1 MNSDDASGTMT
12 TLPTGSRGRGAQ
24 GARGGTAFLFGGLPT
39 QGISSRLLPGAL
51 RDLSRR
57 FDAFSASLASRR
69 NPAVSSYLRRYR
81 ALLAQWRAAYDPL
94 RMLPHWIA
102 LPVLYAECT
111 RCAYAYELRGRV
123 LRGLL
128 WGQFCMFLAVRL
140 LDDLAD
146 GQAADAALAGAAW
159 DAMAEADRAFA
170 ASLGDDGRA
179 RARAA
184 LAGSLRAIPRT
195 AALQALARPPL
206 GALLRTYR
214 QVNAL
219 FKPVPHFLALR
230 NGEPAHARALA
241 RCYDALA
248 TGLQLLD
255 DIEDLRGDFR
265 AGRRNA
271 VIAAVVDDY
280 PEFRIPE
287 SGLVLPLFPHD
298 SISCIVAR
306 ARVCF
311 DKAAATTRPVDI
323 PAVTRFVR
331 SYAASLEQAERN
343 AKRRVRCV
351 RIAAPLPPDA
361 GSSAPP
367 AQSDRFR
374 HRTPDCT

>member
-1 MNSDDASGTMT
+1 MT

-24 GARGGTAFLFGGLPT
+24 GARGGTAFLFGGLPA
-39 QGISSRLLPGAL
+39 QEISSRLLPGAL

-57 FDAFSASLASRR
+57 FDAFGTSLASRR
-69 NPAVSSYLRRYR
+69 NPAVSMYLRRYR

-111 RCAYAYELRGRV
+111 RCAYTYERRGRV

-146 GQAADAALAGAAW
+146 GQAADAALAAAAR
-159 DAMAEADRAFA
+159 DCMAEADRAFA

-195 AALQALARPPL
+195 VALQTLARPPL

-241 RCYDALA
+241 PCYDELA
-248 TGLQLLD
+248 IGLQLLD
-255 DIEDLRGDFR
+255 DLEDLRGDFR

-271 VIAAVVDDY
+271 VIAAVNDDY

-287 SGLVLPLFPHD
+287 TDPALPLLPHD
-298 SISCIVAR
+298 TVSRIVAR
-306 ARVCF
+306 ARACF
-311 DKAAATTRPVDI
+311 DKAAAATRPLAI

-331 SYAASLEQAERN
+331 SYTASLEQAERN
-343 AKRRVRCV
+343 ATRRVRSV
-351 RIAAPLPPDA
+351 RITAPLPPDA
-361 GSSAPP
+361 ACFGSPV
-367 AQSDRFR
+367 QSDRFR